1 MNETSMI
8 TRFYNSCKKVHD
20 DQHINSSNK
29 TVVKTGSAN
38 KYAKTGQ
45 TISLSVSQPS
55 KVVDM
60 KQPANSKSKNPKSK
74 PPSSDN
80 VVKERAPAKKKDKV
94 WGQTMG
100 VQNQSSLSTQNSNEK
115 VNPKSV
121 KISDS
126 KIKISHKKISSRN
139 LKRLKL
145 ENQDKAS
152 AERIVSLDLGNV
164 PSRAKHNAQESN
176 LKNLEDI
183 TQETQN
189 VNAGKQ
195 VSFAT
200 ETSMISSKKRS
211 QKQESKKFEK
221 MMDGLSSTSLQII
234 KNVVEMNRKENTPM
248 TEQIQK

>member
-1 MNETSMI
+1 
-8 TRFYNSCKKVHD
+8 
-20 DQHINSSNK
+20 
-29 TVVKTGSAN
+29 
-38 KYAKTGQ
+38 
-45 TISLSVSQPS
+45 
-55 KVVDM
+55 
-60 KQPANSKSKNPKSK
+60 
-74 PPSSDN
+74 
-80 VVKERAPAKKKDKV
+80 
-94 WGQTMG
+94 MG

-164 PSRAKHNAQESN
+164 PSRAKHNAQERN

-189 VNAGKQ
+189 MNAGKQ